1 KYFYGL
7 ISNVFFMKKLGI
19 EIKWA
24 ALITCLT
31 VLCFVGEKLMGW
43 HQYHRNVTVALLS
56 FFGLY
61 ILIFGCYYFAYK
73 EKKKII
79 FQNNWSIKDAFKFG
93 LLLTSMVAILN
104 PIAQYIMYESI
115 APDYFEQLKSH
126 LTENHINAEMLIE
139 NINLTG
145 YIRNGIIDTF
155 SYGIIFTIGLSYL
168 MKTKDYTPPVVVET
182 NKKSKN
188 KKRK

>member
-1 KYFYGL
+1 
-7 ISNVFFMKKLGI
+7 MKKLGI

-31 VLCFVGEKLMGW
+31 VLWFVGEKLLGF
-43 HQYHRNVTVALLS
+43 HDNANRSVSVVVFGIIGFYALV
-56 FFGLY
+56 FA
-61 ILIFGCYYFAYK
+61 CYYFAYR
-73 EKKKII
+73 EKKKVIY
-79 FQNNWSIKDAFKFG
+79 QNNWSIKEAFKFG
-93 LLLTSMVAILN
+93 LLLTSMVAMLS

-139 NINLTG
+139 NINLTS